1 MILNKMDIY
10 FYFTLLDLLNAVEYN
25 ILLVTL
31 LHSKLS

>member
-10 FYFTLLDLLNAVEYN
+10 FYFIFLLDLLNAVEY
-25 ILLVTL
+25 ILFVTL